1 MAIHDNIKR
10 EEGDFPLFELS
21 RFRIIISMISD
32 FLVYFRFHS
41 SLEVRALL
49 LFFKLIFLPS
59 NVKKFKASH
68 CIITSKRLS

>member
-32 FLVYFRFHS
+32 FL
-41 SLEVRALL
+41 
-49 LFFKLIFLPS
+49 IF
-59 NVKKFKASH
+59 
-68 CIITSKRLS
+68 